1 LNSAGAGGNYWPAP
15 SQRGAK
21 ATMKLLTALALIMFA
36 GPATG
41 ARTARTPT
49 VTPASLEA
57 VWKEIKRP
65 GAEVVVVNI
74 WATWCEPC
82 KDEMPDILR
91 AHREH
96 KDRGVRLLLI
106 SADPV
111 TARPSVARYL
121 GALGVDF
128 PSFLKVGDDMQF
140 IDGLSPKWDGTLPAT
155 LLFDG
160 QGKALHTWSGSVTY
174 ATLKQKLEQI
184 LPPTKRRNP

>member
-1 LNSAGAGGNYWPAP
+1 
-15 SQRGAK
+15 
-21 ATMKLLTALALIMFA
+21 MKLLAVLALITLA
-36 GPATG
+36 PPVAG
-41 ARTARTPT
+41 ARTGRTPP

-82 KDEMPDILR
+82 KEEMPDLLR

-96 KDRGVRLLLI
+96 KDRGVRLVLI
-106 SADPV
+106 SADPQA
-111 TARPSVARYL
+111 ARPAVARFL
-121 GALGVDF
+121 GSLGVDF

-160 QGKALHTWSGSVTY
+160 RGKPLHTWSGSITY